1 MENIKLILDNL
12 FQKRK
17 LESKIKSYQ
26 IFDIWKDAV
35 GPRIARHS
43 QPKKIRNRIL
53 GVVVDNSVWMQQ
65 LVFLEGQIKEKLN
78 QMTGSPIVE
87 KIRFQIGE
95 INFLDKNGSKR
106 PGTPDWHGVD
116 IDDKVLKN
124 IEKAVEILNDEE
136 IKERLK
142 NLFQKQ
148 ARLESYREKE

>member
-12 FQKRK
+12 FRKRK
-17 LESKIKSYQ
+17 LGSKIKSYQ

-78 QMTGSPIVE
+78 QMTGSPVVD

-95 INFLDKNGSKR
+95 INFLDKNDSKI
-106 PGTPDWHGVD
+106 PGTPDWHVVD